1 MGEKTKIYQLHPS
14 KLATPDPYA
23 LVSPSPPNGFKE
35 AVMTSNLFF
44 ADVLAKSMYAT
55 LVIAA
60 FVFVSMLLL
69 TSLH

>member
-1 MGEKTKIYQLHPS
+1 
-14 KLATPDPYA
+14 
-23 LVSPSPPNGFKE
+23 
-35 AVMTSNLFF
+35 MTSNLFF

-55 LVIAA
+55 LAIAA